1 MQRFAPALL
10 SLALLVPLA
19 AHAQHHGHGG
29 HGTPAAEQA
38 DSLAEGTVRRVDAAA
53 GAVSIAH
60 GPIPQ
65 LGMGPMTMR
74 FQAAPGV
81 DVSTL
86 KAGDKIR
93 FEAGAQGEQLIL
105 QGFEL
110 AN

>member
-1 MQRFAPALL
+1 MPRFAPALF
-10 SLALLVPLA
+10 SLALLAPFA
-19 AHAQHHGHGG
+19 AQAQHHGHGG
-29 HGTPAAEQA
+29 HGAPAAEQA
-38 DSLAEGTVRRVDAAA
+38 GGLAEGTVRRVDAAA
-53 GAVSIAH
+53 GTVSIAH

-65 LGMGPMTMR
+65 LGMEPMTMR

-105 QGFEL
+105 LRVET
-110 AN
+110 AR